1 LRLKYY
7 DRGFAITLLYA
18 LHEAADNVLREEAA
32 RRSAAISEYIEK
44 QMPTVN
50 LQEHR
55 EILSEILASQERIR
69 ILVAVD
75 LPYAADIVE
84 PPTAG
89 LQPDSPQPWP
99 IIIFGAVVGF
109 MVTAFAT
116 TFYAATRK
124 HLRP

>member
-1 LRLKYY
+1 M
-7 DRGFAITLLYA
+7 
-18 LHEAADNVLREEAA
+18 HNAADNVLREEAA
-32 RRSAAISEYIEK
+32 RRSAAISDYIEK
-44 QMPTVN
+44 QLPTVN

-84 PPTAG
+84 APTAG

-99 IIIFGAVVGF
+99 IIIFGGVVGF
-109 MVTAFAT
+109 MATAFAA
-116 TFYAATRK
+116 TFYAAVRE
-124 HLRP
+124 RPKIVRVA